1 MIESSINTFEVQ
13 KGKFLNA
20 ARKTLFDIQKNGMR
34 LDNDGI
40 VALLESAFSSG
51 WTSAKQDTQNA
62 VIGALS
68 GQIRVDFAKDIA
80 IPGENT
86 PKVDI
91 PDVPRERKN
100 IDFEKRVMLAKK
112 FRNKY
117 VEEYGCATERSV
129 DVIWNLI
136 SM

>member
-68 GQIRVDFAKDIA
+68 GQIRVDFAKDVA
-80 IPGENT
+80 IPGVNS
-86 PKVDI
+86 PKVENI
-91 PDVPRERKN
+91 PG
-100 IDFEKRVMLAKK
+100 FEAISGDEFGDKMMSQVI
-112 FRNKY
+112 FQNNKVLQDY
-117 VEEYGCATERSV
+117 NQKG
-129 DVIWNLI
+129 LF
-136 SM
+136 

>member
-1 MIESSINTFEVQ
+1 MNESSINIFEFQ
-13 KGKFLNA
+13 KHQFLNA
-20 ARKTLFDIQKNGMR
+20 ARKTLSDLNKNNIR

-68 GQIRVDFAKDIA
+68 GQIRVDLAKDVA
-80 IPGENT
+80 IPGVNS

-91 PDVPRERKN
+91 PDVPRERKD
-100 IDFEKRVMLAKK
+100 IDFTP
-112 FRNKY
+112 F
-117 VEEYGCATERSV
+117 
-129 DVIWNLI
+129 
-136 SM
+136 

>member
-62 VIGALS
+62 AIGALS
-68 GQIRVDFAKDIA
+68 GQIRVDLAKDVA
-80 IPGENT
+80 IPGVNS

-91 PDVPRERKN
+91 PDVPRERKD
-100 IDFEKRVMLAKK
+100 IDFTP
-112 FRNKY
+112 F
-117 VEEYGCATERSV
+117 
-129 DVIWNLI
+129 
-136 SM
+136 